1 MNYLSHDEVI
11 LAYKNGEINYTTAFG
26 TLVGSFGID
35 GGTAR
40 DMLSNITPTLPS
52 LPSTAPSLTGD
63 AFRTDR
69 STNGWALP
77 NNFFG
82 FVMLMMGLK

>member
-1 MNYLSHDEVI
+1 MNYLSYDEVI
-11 LAYKNGEINYTTAFG
+11 LAYKNGEINYATAFG

-40 DMLSNITPTLPS
+40 DMLSNITPTLPP
-52 LPSTAPSLTGD
+52 LPPTAPSLTDD
-63 AFRTDR
+63 AFRTDG
-69 STNGWALP
+69 TNGWALP

>member
-1 MNYLSHDEVI
+1 MTYSDYNEVV

-35 GGTAR
+35 GGTAK
-40 DMLSNITPTLPS
+40 DMLSNITPS
-52 LPSTAPSLTGD
+52 LPPLPGTAPSVAPE
-63 AFRTDR
+63 AFGTAQ
-69 STNGWALP
+69 SPGYSIP

-82 FVMLMMGLK
+82 FVMLMLGLK

>member
-1 MNYLSHDEVI
+1 MTYSDYNEVV

-35 GGTAR
+35 GGTAK
-40 DMLSNITPTLPS
+40 DMLSNITPS
-52 LPSTAPSLTGD
+52 LPPLPPTAPSVAPE
-63 AFRTDR
+63 AFGTAQ
-69 STNGWALP
+69 SPGYSIP

-82 FVMLMMGLK
+82 FVMLMLGLK